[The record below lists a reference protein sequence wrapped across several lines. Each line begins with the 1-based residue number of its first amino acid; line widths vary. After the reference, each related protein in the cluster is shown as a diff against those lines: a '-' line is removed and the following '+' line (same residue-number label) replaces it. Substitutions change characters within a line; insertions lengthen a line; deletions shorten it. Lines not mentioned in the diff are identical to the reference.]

1 MDAGT
6 KIVRSFELV
15 ESIWTQIDNLGNSLA
30 AMTEAALE
38 NGEFPQLQ
46 SAGAS
51 TWTYQESASG
61 WNSTAYALSFPM
73 MGKRRRKAEP
83 AAWISYQISVFGGG
97 IPPLDGGGPESIGPV
112 IHVSFWHLSTDFDD
126 AGMFVEFPPD
136 WDDSWEIKDERLLFW
151 KSEKEGEFD
160 QWTFSIRLLDLNS
173 EDAIRTSIIEPV
185 RALLTGAQ
193 AASALPANLP
203 GLIYYAGMS
212 NDTLV
217 ASRFNK
223 R

>member
-15 ESIWTQIDNLGNSLA
+15 ESIWTQIDNLGNSLI

-38 NGEFPQLQ
+38 NGEFPHLQ

-51 TWTYQESASG
+51 TWTYQESPSG

-73 MGKRRRKAEP
+73 MGKRRRKTDP
-83 AAWISYQISVFGGG
+83 AAWINYQISVFGGG
-97 IPPLDGGGPESIGPV
+97 IPPLESGGQESIGPV
-112 IHVSFWHLSTDFDD
+112 IHVSFWHLKTDFDD
-126 AGMFVEFPPD
+126 AGVFVEFPSD
-136 WDDSWEIKDERLLFW
+136 WDDGWEIKDERLLFW

-173 EDAIRTSIIEPV
+173 EDAIRTSIIEPI
-185 RALLTGAQ
+185 RALLTGVQ
-193 AASALPANLP
+193 AASALPATLP
-203 GLIYYAGMS
+203 GLIYYAGTS
-212 NDTLV
+212 KDTLT
-217 ASRFNK
+217 ASRFNQ